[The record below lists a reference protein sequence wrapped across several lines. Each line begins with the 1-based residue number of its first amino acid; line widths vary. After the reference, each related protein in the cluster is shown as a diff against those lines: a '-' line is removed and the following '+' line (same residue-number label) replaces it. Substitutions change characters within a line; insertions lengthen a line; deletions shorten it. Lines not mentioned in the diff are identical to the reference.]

1 MLYCLMERSPSEQP
15 QEDQQ
20 SEHRRLHL
28 QVEKHQ
34 CFQSLLLIFVK
45 MEFIIGP
52 DLLTNVTGAECVQC
66 SNVRY
71 NFCFQRERNCFK
83 QFHH

>member
-1 MLYCLMERSPSEQP
+1 MLYCLLERSSSEQP

-20 SEHRRLHL
+20 SEYRRLHL

-34 CFQSLLLIFVK
+34 CFQNLLLIFVM

-52 DLLTNVTGAECVQC
+52 DLLTNVTGAEYVQC
-66 SNVRY
+66 SNVKY
-71 NFCFQRERNCFK
+71 TFFFQR
-83 QFHH
+83 